1 MVREGCDPTAPGR
14 SPGGSTPSWTRK
26 PAPQVGA
33 GFLLPPSELTTHRN
47 PLEPAHPTW
56 GHQPL
61 NIITLIRVI
70 LILPTQL
77 PGVGPIRVQ
86 LLRILTLKRGL
97 HQKLTPPRSEDVVLL
112 IPTQLVLVQ
121 LEVLPHPVTVHGD
134 GVTDFPTQSEEHTS
148 ELQSRGH
155 LVCRLLL

>member
-1 MVREGCDPTAPGR
+1 LDQKARAPLSCVL
-14 SPGGSTPSWTRK
+14 SP
-26 PAPQVGA
+26 A
-33 GFLLPPSELTTHRN
+33 PPSELTTHRN
-47 PLEPAHPTW
+47 PLESPHPTW

-97 HQKLTPPRSEDVVLL
+97 HQKLTPPRSDAVVLL

-121 LEVLPHPVTVHGD
+121 LQVLPHHATAHAD
-134 GVTDFPTQSEEHTS
+134 CVTD
-148 ELQSRGH
+148 
-155 LVCRLLL
+155 